1 METIKKIELK
11 TILSTNKMIKYSTD
25 IHAGRGK
32 TQTTTIEG
40 ILELIQQFRID
51 NKYLYE
57 VYGVNQP
64 IKPFVDIDF
73 KTESYDEILKQK
85 EFIEDKSTIHHLLQ
99 LLFQTQF
106 DFNDL
111 IFLYSNEI
119 IYKNGFYKYGCH
131 ILIDNHQTTS
141 KNMHNFLE
149 HFINDIKNNET
160 KYSNI
165 LGNERYKFIYEEI
178 IDDKKRKNKKS
189 CIDSGVYVHNDNST
203 HKMRCPLVKK
213 DKDQSNFYLTEF
225 DLCEKHII
233 QYVEDN
239 FKVLTCEELQKEKI
253 SNPKSKMIC
262 KKENKEYKL
271 IDCNIPEHVIETLL
285 DLTYPPKNYTHW
297 RDCIWSLESCG
308 VPFELIN
315 DWSKKDEINFNY
327 QLGKT
332 IYDAYIDGYWSIGT
346 FLYLVVKQSNVDL
359 FNEILEQYN
368 NFEYTN
374 MKKWFEEE
382 EQYCKILK
390 LGCYYNFIDQKL
402 YSEKEMSKMWRHK
415 SIKIGKLKKRF
426 VEEWMNDEN
435 IRIYDDIQ
443 FIPPPKICPD
453 NVINTWQP
461 VMIEEQE
468 ETEHNYTKL
477 LYYICNQDQE
487 VFDYVMKWI
496 YHLINFPAIKPNTSL
511 VFKSIEGAGKNLF
524 FQLFL
529 EKIIGSQY
537 ISCTENPEHIFNKFS
552 TFRENKLL
560 LIFDESKALYKHID
574 IIKGWIT
581 NPICILEQKGIQA
594 RQVES
599 FDRLIF
605 NSNND
610 YPVFISDTDRRFML
624 VEITKNDYITDG
636 TFDFKY
642 LNNDGLN
649 NPKEIQGF
657 LEDLQKYEVSQDYDF
672 KNTRPI
678 TDAYKEI
685 QEVQNYNPV
694 IEWWDWILYMRT
706 IEIKYKLKYPTIK
719 ETEEDFKKGFTM
731 FECYEDFQVYMNNR
745 GFDKIKSRKQFEYDF
760 NRKLKGI
767 ENKRVRFNNTDN
779 KITRYLINE

>member
-25 IHAGRGK
+25 IKDSRGK
-32 TQTTTIEG
+32 TQNTTIQG
-40 ILELIQQFRID
+40 ILELIEQHRIK
-51 NKYLYE
+51 NKFLYE
-57 VYGVNQP
+57 VYETHQQ

-73 KTESYDEILKQK
+73 KTESYEEIIKQK

-99 LLFQTQF
+99 LLLQTEINF
-106 DFNDL
+106 DDL

-119 IYKNGFYKYGCH
+119 IYKNRNYKYGCH

-141 KNMHNFLE
+141 KNMYNFLVE
-149 HFINDIKNNET
+149 FEN
-160 KYSNI
+160 KYP
-165 LGNERYKFIYEEI
+165 EYKKFFDSSVYIYKENGI
-178 IDDKKRKNKKS
+178 
-189 CIDSGVYVHNDNST
+189 

-213 DKDQSNFYLTEF
+213 DKEQSNFYLTEF

-239 FKVLTCEELQKEKI
+239 FKVLTCEELQKEKK
-253 SNPKSKMIC
+253 SNSKMIC
-262 KKENKEYKL
+262 KKENKQYRL
-271 IDCNIPEHVIETLL
+271 INCNVPVEVLETLL
-285 DLTYPPKNYTHW
+285 DQTYPPKNYTHW
-297 RDCIWSLESCG
+297 RDCIWSLKSCD

-315 DWSKKDEINFNY
+315 EWSKKDEINFNY
-327 QLGKT
+327 ELGKK
-332 IYDAYIDGYWSIGT
+332 IYDGYIDGYWTIGT
-346 FLYLVVKQSNVDL
+346 FLYLVVKQNNVDL
-359 FNEILEQYN
+359 FNEVLEEYN
-368 NFEYTN
+368 NIEYNT

-402 YSEKEMSKMWRHK
+402 YSENEMSKMWRHK
-415 SIKIGKLKKRF
+415 SIKVGKLKKRF

-624 VEITKNDYITDG
+624 VEITKTDYIKDG

-642 LNNDGLN
+642 LMSAGLN

-657 LEDLQKYEVSQDYDF
+657 LQDLQKYEVSPDYDF
-672 KNTRPI
+672 KTTRPI

-694 IEWWDWILYMRT
+694 QEWWDWILYMRT
-706 IEIKYKLKYPTIK
+706 LEIKYQLKYPTIT
-719 ETEEDFKKGFTM
+719 ETQEDFKKGFTM
-731 FECYEDFQVYMNNR
+731 FDCYEDFQIYMNNR
-745 GFDKIKSRKQFEYDF
+745 GFDRIKSRKQFEYDF
-760 NRKLKGI
+760 NRRLKGI
-767 ENKRVRFNNTDN
+767 EKKRVNDTNN